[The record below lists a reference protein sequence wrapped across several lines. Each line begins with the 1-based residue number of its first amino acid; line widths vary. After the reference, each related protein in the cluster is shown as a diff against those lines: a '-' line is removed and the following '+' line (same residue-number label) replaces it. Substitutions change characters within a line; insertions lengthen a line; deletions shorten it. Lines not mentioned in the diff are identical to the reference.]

1 MYASNA
7 LRDRRK
13 KVGINVKK
21 GIISYGEAFID
32 FIAKNES
39 NTDFDPFLG
48 GTTVNVAVGV
58 QKLGAK
64 ASYICKLGSDETS
77 DFVRKKLL
85 IEGVNQSGCVTSVTK
100 KVCEVYVH
108 KSKEGDRYFHS
119 YIDSTPH
126 EQVYKYELQ
135 EALFEKAAI
144 FYFGSGTLFHPI
156 SQETTREA
164 VRLAKKYRMLVAFDP
179 NIRMKR
185 WESEAACR
193 NIVTSFLYETDILKI
208 SQDELLFLMNST
220 DLAESLEKLRAYHI
234 PFVWVTQ
241 GEKGAVAV
249 TANQMLH
256 VSAKKVQAIDTTG
269 AGDAFMA
276 GILWCIH
283 EKGLPESEESCK
295 QYTMFANALGG
306 AVSARYGGMI
316 SLKAKDVSNIKA
328 GS

>member
-1 MYASNA
+1 MYMSNA
-7 LRDRRK
+7 LGDRRK
-13 KVGINVKK
+13 KVRINLKK

-32 FIAKNES
+32 YIAKNEF
-39 NTDFDPFLG
+39 NTSFDPFLG

-64 ASYICKLGSDETS
+64 AYYICKLGSDETS
-77 DFVRKKLL
+77 DFVRKNLL
-85 IEGVNQSGCVTSVTK
+85 MEGVDQSGCVTSVTK

-108 KSKEGDRYFHS
+108 KSKEGDRHFHS
-119 YIDSTPH
+119 YIDYTPH
-126 EQVYKYELQ
+126 EQVYKHELK
-135 EALFEKAAI
+135 EALFEQTAI

-156 SQETTREA
+156 SQETTKEA
-164 VRLAKKYRMLVAFDP
+164 VKLAKKHRMLVAFDP

-193 NIVTSFLYETDILKI
+193 NTVTPFLYETDILKI

-220 DLAESLEKLRAYHI
+220 DLTESLEKLRAYHI
-234 PFVWVTQ
+234 PYVWVTQ
-241 GEKGAVAV
+241 GENGAVAV
-249 TANQMLH
+249 TAMLH

-283 EKGLPESEESCK
+283 EKGLPESEEACK
-295 QYTMFANALGG
+295 RYTKFANALGG

>member
-1 MYASNA
+1 M
-7 LRDRRK
+7 
-13 KVGINVKK
+13 KK

-64 ASYICKLGSDETS
+64 AYYICKLGSDETS

-85 IEGVNQSGCVTSVTK
+85 IEGVNQSGCVTSKTK

-108 KSKEGDRYFHS
+108 KSKEGDRHFHS

-126 EQVYKYELQ
+126 EQVYKHELQ
-135 EALFEKAAI
+135 EPLFEQAAI
-144 FYFGSGTLFHPI
+144 FYFGSGTLFHRI
-156 SQETTREA
+156 SQETTKEA

-193 NIVTSFLYETDILKI
+193 NTVTPFLYETDILKI

-220 DLAESLEKLRAYHI
+220 DLTESLEKLRSYHI
-234 PFVWVTQ
+234 PYVWITQ
-241 GEKGAVAV
+241 GEDGAVAV
-249 TANQMLH
+249 TANQTLH
-256 VSAKKVQAIDTTG
+256 VSAKEVHAIDTTG

-283 EKGLPESEESCK
+283 EKGLPESEESRK
-295 QYTMFANALGG
+295 RYTMFANALGE

-316 SLKAKDVSNIKA
+316 SLKAKDVSSIKA

>member
-1 MYASNA
+1 M
-7 LRDRRK
+7 
-13 KVGINVKK
+13 KK

-32 FIAKNES
+32 YIAKNEF
-39 NTDFDPFLG
+39 NTSFDPFLG

-64 ASYICKLGSDETS
+64 AYYICKLGSDETS
-77 DFVRKKLL
+77 DFVRKNLL
-85 IEGVNQSGCVTSVTK
+85 MEGVDQSGCVTSVTK

-108 KSKEGDRYFHS
+108 KSKEGDRHFHS
-119 YIDSTPH
+119 YIDYTPH
-126 EQVYKYELQ
+126 EQVYKHELK
-135 EALFEKAAI
+135 EALFEQTAI

-156 SQETTREA
+156 SQETTKEA
-164 VRLAKKYRMLVAFDP
+164 VKLAKKHRMLVAFDP

-193 NIVTSFLYETDILKI
+193 NTVTPFLYETDILKI

-220 DLAESLEKLRAYHI
+220 DLTESLEKLRAYHI
-234 PFVWVTQ
+234 PYVWVTQ
-241 GEKGAVAV
+241 GENGAVAV
-249 TANQMLH
+249 TAMLH

-283 EKGLPESEESCK
+283 EKGLPESEEACK
-295 QYTMFANALGG
+295 RYTKFANALGG